1 EEVELV
7 LSRHPLV
14 EESLVLDR
22 DGKVTALVYPR
33 AGSVNGDDEQA
44 VAALS
49 EDIREKSNKHLPKF
63 SQIFRVELV
72 DVPFERTAKGSIK
85 RHLYQ

>member
-1 EEVELV
+1 MEQV
-7 LSRHPLV
+7 LSRNPLV

-22 DGKVTALVYPR
+22 NGKVEALVYPR
-33 AGSVNGDDEQA
+33 PEAVVGAEEEDLLRLASEIRDETN
-44 VAALS
+44 V
-49 EDIREKSNKHLPKF
+49 HLPKF

-72 DVPFERTAKGSIK
+72 DVPFERTAKGSMK